1 MAGGPNRTYAYLMPA
16 WPHPTLHPG
25 LPKPLHLRYLVQF
38 DPHECVP
45 GAREVPHAQISAI
58 EFHLPEQVLAND
70 ELADIYSGWTPEAIE
85 HKLGVRTRRVAAPDE
100 TAADLAVQA
109 AEKLF
114 QRDPA
119 LRDQIDFVI
128 FCTQEPDHFLP
139 TTACLLQHRLSLPLA
154 CGAFDFNLGCSGF
167 IYGLSL
173 SRGLIETGQA
183 TRILLLTA
191 NTYSKF
197 INRKDRVTR
206 PLFGDGAAATLIQA
220 VENKEPTTPLIGP
233 FVFGTDGA
241 GGDLLMVPA
250 GGMRMPPTAETAIEH
265 TDSKGGTRS
274 KNQLYM
280 HGPGVFSFSVERVPP
295 LVRELLERA
304 ELTRDDI
311 DLFVFHQAN
320 KFMLERLRKQCD
332 IDPDRFMIDMLD
344 RGNTVA
350 STIPIALHDAQK
362 SGLLKPHSR
371 VMLVGFGVGLSWA
384 ATIAVL
390 PKQL

>member
-1 MAGGPNRTYAYLMPA
+1 MA
-16 WPHPTLHPG
+16 
-25 LPKPLHLRYLVQF
+25 
-38 DPHECVP
+38 
-45 GAREVPHAQISAI
+45 HAQISAI

-70 ELADIYSGWTPEAIE
+70 ELADIYSGWTPDAIE
-85 HKLGVRTRRVAAPDE
+85 HKLGVRTRRVAAPGE
-100 TAADLAVQA
+100 TSSDLAAQA

-114 QRDPA
+114 TRDPA

-139 TTACLLQHRLSLPLA
+139 TSACLLQHRLGLPQA

-183 TRILLLTA
+183 SNILLLTA

-206 PLFGDGAAATLIQA
+206 PLFGDGAAATLVQA
-220 VENKEPTTPLIGP
+220 IERTEGERPLVGP
-233 FVFGTDGA
+233 FVFGTDGG

-295 LVRELLERA
+295 LVRELLDKA
-304 ELTRDDI
+304 VLTRDDI

-332 IDPDRFMIDMLD
+332 IDSDRFMIDMLD

-350 STIPIALHDAQK
+350 STIPIALVDAQE
-362 SGLLKPHSR
+362 SGLLKPCSR

-384 ATIAVL
+384 ATIAIL
-390 PKQL
+390 PERL

>member
-1 MAGGPNRTYAYLMPA
+1 M
-16 WPHPTLHPG
+16 
-25 LPKPLHLRYLVQF
+25 
-38 DPHECVP
+38 C
-45 GAREVPHAQISAI
+45 EVPYAQISAI

-85 HKLGVRTRRVAAPDE
+85 QKLGVRTRRVARPDE
-100 TAADLAVQA
+100 TASDLAFQA

-114 QRDPA
+114 GREPS
-119 LRDQIDFVI
+119 LREAIDFVI

-139 TTACLLQHRLSLPLA
+139 TTACLLQHRLGLTEA

-197 INRKDRVTR
+197 INRKDRVSR
-206 PLFGDGAAATLIQA
+206 PLFGDGAAATLVEA
-220 VENKEPTTPLIGP
+220 VEGEEGGRPMLGP
-233 FVFGTDGA
+233 FVFGTDGG
-241 GGDLLMVPA
+241 GGDLLIVPA
-250 GGMRMPPTAETAIEH
+250 GGMRMPATPETAIEH

-280 HGPGVFSFSVERVPP
+280 HGPGVFSFSVDRVPP
-295 LVRELLERA
+295 LVQALLA
-304 ELTRDDI
+304 KAGMTRDDI

-332 IDPDRFMIDMLD
+332 IAADRFMIDMLD
-344 RGNTVA
+344 RGNTVS
-350 STIPIALHDAQK
+350 STIPIALVDAQQ
-362 SGLLKPHSR
+362 SGLLKPRSR

-390 PKQL
+390 PERI

>member
-1 MAGGPNRTYAYLMPA
+1 MLRGCQIARNCIILKGLRL
-16 WPHPTLHPG
+16 PG
-25 LPKPLHLRYLVQF
+25 YDHGV
-38 DPHECVP
+38 
-45 GAREVPHAQISAI
+45 REVPHAQISAI
-58 EFHLPEQVLAND
+58 EFHLPDQVLAND

-85 HKLGVRTRRVAAPDE
+85 QKLGVRTRRVAREDE
-100 TAADLAVQA
+100 TASDLAVQA

-114 QRDPA
+114 ERDPA
-119 LRDQIDFVI
+119 LRESVDFVI

-139 TTACLLQHRLSLPLA
+139 TTACLLQDRLGLTQA
-154 CGAFDFNLGCSGF
+154 CGAFDFNLGCSGY

-183 TRILLLTA
+183 RNVLLLTA
-191 NTYSKF
+191 NTYTKF
-197 INRKDRVTR
+197 INKKDRVTR
-206 PLFGDGAAATLIQA
+206 PLFGDGAAATLVRT
-220 VENKEPTTPLIGP
+220 VEDETPRGPLIGP

-241 GGDLLMVPA
+241 GGDLLIVPA
-250 GGMRMPPTAETAIEH
+250 GGMRMPPSPETAAEH

-295 LVRELLERA
+295 LVAEVLGRA
-304 ELTRDDI
+304 ELDQEDI

-320 KFMLERLRKQCD
+320 KFMLERLRKQCG
-332 IDPDRFMIDMLD
+332 IDPERFLIDMLD

-350 STIPIALHDAQK
+350 STIPIALVDAQS
-362 SGLLKPHSR
+362 SGRLKPGSR

-390 PKQL
+390 PERF

>member
-1 MAGGPNRTYAYLMPA
+1 MA
-16 WPHPTLHPG
+16 
-25 LPKPLHLRYLVQF
+25 
-38 DPHECVP
+38 
-45 GAREVPHAQISAI
+45 HAQISAI

-70 ELADIYSGWTPEAIE
+70 ELADIYSGWTPDAIE
-85 HKLGVRTRRVAAPDE
+85 HKLGVRTRRVAAPGE
-100 TAADLAVQA
+100 TAGDLALQA
-109 AEKLF
+109 AEKLLN
-114 QRDPA
+114 RDLS
-119 LRDQIDFVI
+119 LRDRIDFVI

-139 TTACLLQHRLSLPLA
+139 TTACLLQHRLGLPQA

-167 IYGLSL
+167 VYGLSL

-183 TRILLLTA
+183 RNILLLTA

-206 PLFGDGAAATLIQA
+206 PLFGDGAAATLVQA
-220 VENKEPTTPLIGP
+220 AESEPGDGPLIGP
-233 FVFGTDGA
+233 FVFGTDGG

-250 GGMRMPPTAETAIEH
+250 GAMRMPPTAETAVEH

-295 LVRELLERA
+295 LVQELLDKA
-304 ELTRDDI
+304 GLTREDI

-332 IDPDRFMIDMLD
+332 IVPERFMIDMLD

-350 STIPIALHDAQK
+350 STIPIALLDAQA
-362 SGLLKPHSR
+362 SGLLKPCSR

-384 ATIAVL
+384 ATMAIL
-390 PKQL
+390 PERL

>member
-1 MAGGPNRTYAYLMPA
+1 
-16 WPHPTLHPG
+16 
-25 LPKPLHLRYLVQF
+25 
-38 DPHECVP
+38 
-45 GAREVPHAQISAI
+45 VPHAQISAI

-70 ELADIYSGWTPEAIE
+70 ELADIYSGWTPDAIE
-85 HKLGVRTRRVAAPDE
+85 QKLGVRTRRVAAPDE
-100 TAADLAVQA
+100 TASDLAFQA
-109 AEKLF
+109 AQKLF
-114 QRDPA
+114 QRDSS
-119 LRDQIDFVI
+119 LRDRIDFVI

-139 TTACLLQHRLSLPLA
+139 TTACLLQHRLGLSQA

-183 TRILLLTA
+183 NTILLLTA

-197 INRKDRVTR
+197 INRKDRVSR

-220 VENKEPTTPLIGP
+220 VGSEEGEGPLVGP
-233 FVFGTDGA
+233 FVFGTDGG

-250 GGMRMPPTAETAIEH
+250 GGMRMPPTAETAVEH

-295 LVRELLERA
+295 LVQELLDRA
-304 ELTRDDI
+304 GLTRDDI

-332 IDPDRFMIDMLD
+332 IDPDCFMIDMLD

-350 STIPIALHDAQK
+350 STIPIALVDAQK
-362 SGLLKPHSR
+362 AGLLKPRSR

-390 PKQL
+390 PERI

>member
-1 MAGGPNRTYAYLMPA
+1 M
-16 WPHPTLHPG
+16 
-25 LPKPLHLRYLVQF
+25 
-38 DPHECVP
+38 
-45 GAREVPHAQISAI
+45 PHAQISAI

-70 ELADIYSGWTPEAIE
+70 ELADIYSGWTPDAIE

-100 TAADLAVQA
+100 TSGDLALQA

-114 QRDPA
+114 QRDPS
-119 LRDQIDFVI
+119 LREKIDFVI

-139 TTACLLQHRLSLPLA
+139 TTACLLQHRLSLSQS

-183 TRILLLTA
+183 GNILLLTA

-206 PLFGDGAAATLIQA
+206 PLFGDGAAATLVQA
-220 VENKEPTTPLIGP
+220 VEARSDEGPLLGP
-233 FVFGTDGA
+233 FIFGTDGG

-250 GGMRMPPTAETAIEH
+250 GAMRMPPTAETAVEH

-295 LVRELLERA
+295 LVRELLEKA
-304 ELTRDDI
+304 DLTREDI

-332 IDPDRFMIDMLD
+332 IDPSRFMIDMLD
-344 RGNTVA
+344 RGNTVT
-350 STIPIALHDAQK
+350 STIPIALVDSQE
-362 SGLLKPHSR
+362 SGLLKPGSR

-384 ATIAVL
+384 ATIARL
-390 PKQL
+390 PERF

>member
-1 MAGGPNRTYAYLMPA
+1 MSLWAFSQPRKPPGGWEASGRERGCHEDGVCGILC
-16 WPHPTLHPG
+16 G
-25 LPKPLHLRYLVQF
+25 LKLELCDDGV
-38 DPHECVP
+38 
-45 GAREVPHAQISAI
+45 REVAYAQISAI

-70 ELADIYSGWTPEAIE
+70 ELADIYSGWTPDAIE
-85 HKLGVRTRRVAAPDE
+85 QKLGVRTRRVARPDE
-100 TAADLAVQA
+100 TASDLAFQA

-114 QRDPA
+114 RREPS
-119 LRDQIDFVI
+119 LRDSIDFVI

-139 TTACLLQHRLSLPLA
+139 TTACLLQHRLGLTEA

-183 TRILLLTA
+183 RKILLLTA

-197 INRKDRVTR
+197 INRKDRVSR
-206 PLFGDGAAATLIQA
+206 PLFGDGSAATLVEA
-220 VENKEPTTPLIGP
+220 VDNEAGNGPLIGP
-233 FVFGTDGA
+233 FVFGTDGG

-250 GGMRMPPTAETAIEH
+250 GGMRMPSTPETAIEH

-280 HGPGVFSFSVERVPP
+280 HGPGVFSFSVDRVPP
-295 LVRELLERA
+295 LVQGLLDKA
-304 ELTRDDI
+304 GLSRDDI

-320 KFMLERLRKQCD
+320 KFMLERLRKQCA
-332 IDPDRFMIDMLD
+332 IAPDRFMIDMLD
-344 RGNTVA
+344 RGNTVS
-350 STIPIALHDAQK
+350 STIPIALVDAQT
-362 SGLLKPHSR
+362 SGLLKPRSQ

-390 PKQL
+390 PERL

>member
-1 MAGGPNRTYAYLMPA
+1 MSR
-16 WPHPTLHPG
+16 
-25 LPKPLHLRYLVQF
+25 
-38 DPHECVP
+38 
-45 GAREVPHAQISAI
+45 AQISAI

-85 HKLGVRTRRVAAPDE
+85 QKLGVRTRRVAAPGE
-100 TAADLAVQA
+100 TSSDLAAQA
-109 AEKLF
+109 AAKLF
-114 QRDPA
+114 ARDPS
-119 LRDQIDFVI
+119 LQERIDFVI

-139 TTACLLQHRLSLPLA
+139 TTACLLQHRLGLSEA

-183 TRILLLTA
+183 RTILLLTG

-197 INRKDRVTR
+197 INRKDRVSR
-206 PLFGDGAAATLIQA
+206 PLFGDGASATLVEA
-220 VENKEPTTPLIGP
+220 VENPEDDGPLLGP
-233 FVFGTDGA
+233 FVFGTDGS
-241 GGDLLMVPA
+241 GGDLLIVPA
-250 GGMRMPPTAETAIEH
+250 GAMRMPATPETAVEH

-280 HGPGVFSFSVERVPP
+280 HGPGVFSFSVDRVPP
-295 LVRELLERA
+295 LVQEVLDRA
-304 ELTRDDI
+304 ELQRDDI

-332 IDPDRFMIDMLD
+332 IAPERFMIDMLD

-350 STIPIALHDAQK
+350 STIPIALVDAQA
-362 SGLLKPHSR
+362 SGLLKPRSR
-371 VMLVGFGVGLSWA
+371 AMLVGFGVGLSWA
-384 ATIAVL
+384 ATIAIL
-390 PKQL
+390 PERL

>member
-1 MAGGPNRTYAYLMPA
+1 M
-16 WPHPTLHPG
+16 
-25 LPKPLHLRYLVQF
+25 
-38 DPHECVP
+38 
-45 GAREVPHAQISAI
+45 PHAQISAI
-58 EFHLPEQVLAND
+58 EFYLPEQILAND
-70 ELADIYSGWTPEAIE
+70 ELADIYSGWTPDAIE
-85 HKLGVRTRRVAAPDE
+85 QKLGVRTRRIAAPDE
-100 TAADLAVQA
+100 TASDLAAQA

-114 QRDPA
+114 QRDPS
-119 LRDQIDFVI
+119 LRDAIDFVV

-139 TTACLLQHRLSLPLA
+139 TTACLLQDRLRLRQA
-154 CGAFDFNLGCSGF
+154 CGAFDFNLGCSGY

-183 TRILLLTA
+183 RNILLLTA

-206 PLFGDGAAATLIQA
+206 PLFGDGAAATL
-220 VENKEPTTPLIGP
+220 VSKVDCDEHGGPMIGP
-233 FVFGTDGA
+233 FVFGTDGS
-241 GGDLLMVPA
+241 GGDLLIVPA
-250 GGMRMPPTAETAIEH
+250 GAMRIPPSAETAVEH

-295 LVRELLERA
+295 LVEELLGRA
-304 ELTRDDI
+304 ELQQEDI

-320 KFMLERLRKQCD
+320 KFMLERLRKQCG
-332 IDPDRFMIDMLD
+332 IAPERFMIDMVD

-350 STIPIALHDAQK
+350 STIPIALVDAQT
-362 SGLLKPHSR
+362 SGLLKPNSR

-384 ATIAVL
+384 ATIAAL
-390 PKQL
+390 PAHL

>member
-1 MAGGPNRTYAYLMPA
+1 MP
-16 WPHPTLHPG
+16 
-25 LPKPLHLRYLVQF
+25 Y
-38 DPHECVP
+38 
-45 GAREVPHAQISAI
+45 AQISAI

-85 HKLGVRTRRVAAPDE
+85 QKLGVRTRRIARPDE
-100 TAADLAVQA
+100 TSSDLAFQA

-114 QRDPA
+114 GRDPT
-119 LRDQIDFVI
+119 LRETVDFVI

-139 TTACLLQHRLSLPLA
+139 TSACLLQHRLGLSES

-183 TRILLLTA
+183 SKILLLTGS
-191 NTYSKF
+191 TYSKF
-197 INRKDRVTR
+197 INRKDRVSR
-206 PLFGDGAAATLIQA
+206 PLFGDGAAATLVEA
-220 VENKEPTTPLIGP
+220 VDEGTGEGPFLGP
-233 FVFGTDGA
+233 FVFGTDGG

-250 GGMRMPPTAETAIEH
+250 GAMRMPPTAETAIEH

-280 HGPGVFSFSVERVPP
+280 HGPGVFSFSVDRVPP
-295 LVRELLERA
+295 LVRELLARA
-304 ELTRDDI
+304 QLTRDDI

-320 KFMLERLRKQCD
+320 KFMLERLRKQCE
-332 IDPDRFMIDMLD
+332 IVPERFMIDMLD
-344 RGNTVA
+344 RGNTVS
-350 STIPIALHDAQK
+350 STIPIALLDAQA
-362 SGLLKPHSR
+362 SGLLKPRSR

-390 PKQL
+390 PERL

>member
-1 MAGGPNRTYAYLMPA
+1 MPYA
-16 WPHPTLHPG
+16 
-25 LPKPLHLRYLVQF
+25 K
-38 DPHECVP
+38 
-45 GAREVPHAQISAI
+45 ISAI

-85 HKLGVRTRRVAAPDE
+85 QKLGVRTRRIARPDE
-100 TAADLAVQA
+100 TSSDLAFQA

-114 QRDPA
+114 KRDPA
-119 LRDQIDFVI
+119 LREAVDFVI

-139 TTACLLQHRLSLPLA
+139 TSACLLQHRLGLSES

-183 TRILLLTA
+183 SKILLLTGC
-191 NTYSKF
+191 TYSKF
-197 INRKDRVTR
+197 INRKDRVSR
-206 PLFGDGAAATLIQA
+206 PLFGDGAAATLVEA
-220 VENKEPTTPLIGP
+220 VDEGAGEGPFLGP
-233 FVFGTDGA
+233 FVFGTDGG

-250 GGMRMPPTAETAIEH
+250 GAMRMPPTAETAVEH

-280 HGPGVFSFSVERVPP
+280 HGPGVFSFSVDRVPP
-295 LVRELLERA
+295 LVRELLARA

-332 IDPDRFMIDMLD
+332 IEPERFMIDMLD
-344 RGNTVA
+344 RGNTVS
-350 STIPIALHDAQK
+350 STIPIALLDAQK
-362 SGLLKPHSR
+362 SGLLKPRSR

-390 PKQL
+390 PERI

>member
-1 MAGGPNRTYAYLMPA
+1 MP
-16 WPHPTLHPG
+16 
-25 LPKPLHLRYLVQF
+25 Y
-38 DPHECVP
+38 
-45 GAREVPHAQISAI
+45 AQISAI

-85 HKLGVRTRRVAAPDE
+85 QKLGVRTRRIARPDE
-100 TAADLAVQA
+100 TSSDLAFQA

-114 QRDPA
+114 ARDPG
-119 LRDQIDFVI
+119 LREAVDFVI

-139 TTACLLQHRLSLPLA
+139 TSACLLQHRLGLSEA

-183 TRILLLTA
+183 SKILLLTGS
-191 NTYSKF
+191 TYSKF
-197 INRKDRVTR
+197 INRKDRVSR
-206 PLFGDGAAATLIQA
+206 PLFGDGAAATLVEA
-220 VENKEPTTPLIGP
+220 VDEASGHGPFLGP
-233 FVFGTDGA
+233 FVFGTDGG

-250 GGMRMPPTAETAIEH
+250 GAMRMPPTAETAIEH

-280 HGPGVFSFSVERVPP
+280 HGPGVFSFSVDRVPP
-295 LVRELLERA
+295 LVRELLARA

-320 KFMLERLRKQCD
+320 KFMLERLRKQCE
-332 IDPDRFMIDMLD
+332 IVPERFMIDMLD
-344 RGNTVA
+344 RGNTVS
-350 STIPIALHDAQK
+350 STIPIALLDAQK
-362 SGLLKPHSR
+362 SGLLKPRSR

-390 PKQL
+390 PEQV

>member
-1 MAGGPNRTYAYLMPA
+1 M
-16 WPHPTLHPG
+16 
-25 LPKPLHLRYLVQF
+25 
-38 DPHECVP
+38 
-45 GAREVPHAQISAI
+45 PHAQISAI
-58 EFHLPEQVLAND
+58 EFHLPDQVLAND
-70 ELADIYSGWTPEAIE
+70 ELADIYSGWTPDAIE
-85 HKLGVRTRRVAAPDE
+85 HKLGVRTRRIAAPDE
-100 TAADLAVQA
+100 TSADLAAQA

-114 QRDPA
+114 ARDPA
-119 LRDQIDFVI
+119 LREQIDFVI

-139 TTACLLQHRLSLPLA
+139 TTACLLQHRLSLSKA
-154 CGAFDFNLGCSGF
+154 CGAFDYNLGCSGF

-183 TRILLLTA
+183 RCILLLTA

-197 INRKDRVTR
+197 INKQDRVTR

-220 VENKEPTTPLIGP
+220 VDERGPFLGP
-233 FVFGTDGA
+233 FVFGTDGG

-250 GGMRMPPTAETAIEH
+250 GGMRMPPTAETAVEH

-295 LVRELLERA
+295 LVREVLDRA

-350 STIPIALHDAQK
+350 STIPIALVDAQA
-362 SGLLKPHSR
+362 SGLLKPQSR

-390 PKQL
+390 PERL

>member
-1 MAGGPNRTYAYLMPA
+1 M
-16 WPHPTLHPG
+16 
-25 LPKPLHLRYLVQF
+25 
-38 DPHECVP
+38 DD

-70 ELADIYSGWTPEAIE
+70 ELADIYSGWTPDAIE

-100 TAADLAVQA
+100 TSSDLAVQA
-109 AEKLF
+109 AEKIL
-114 QRDPA
+114 QRDPS
-119 LRDQIDFVI
+119 LREKIDFVI

-139 TTACLLQHRLSLPLA
+139 TTACLLQHRLSLSQS

-183 TRILLLTA
+183 SNILLLTA

-220 VENKEPTTPLIGP
+220 VEHKEPEGPLLGP
-233 FVFGTDGA
+233 FVFGTDGG

-250 GGMRMPPTAETAIEH
+250 GGMRMPPTAETAVEH

-295 LVRELLERA
+295 LVRELLDKA
-304 ELTRDDI
+304 QLTRDDI

-350 STIPIALHDAQK
+350 STIPIALVDSQE
-362 SGLLKPHSR
+362 SGLLKPGSR

-384 ATIAVL
+384 ATIARL
-390 PKQL
+390 PERF